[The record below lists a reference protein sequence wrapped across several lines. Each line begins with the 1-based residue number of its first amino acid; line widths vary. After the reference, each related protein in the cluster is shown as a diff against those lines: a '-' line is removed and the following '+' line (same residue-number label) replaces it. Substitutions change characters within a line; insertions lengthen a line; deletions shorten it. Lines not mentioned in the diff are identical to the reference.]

1 MNNQYQTIYQNQVR
15 PTKAADFRRIARQRL
30 KGHWWTAIIVTFLA
44 ALLGGIVL
52 GGNVNFSASVGNLG
66 VPSYD
71 YTEETTPTVPGTEET
86 TPTVPGTEEETT
98 FTDEEMQAMEEAFS
112 NGDWNTVAE
121 IMFGEDAAMVT
132 SVLLIV
138 LGALIVIPILVF
150 IARLL
155 ISSPVSVGYQRF
167 FLEVIDGND
176 GEIRVGTL
184 FRFFKQNYFK
194 TVRLNFWYIIVMQL
208 YLIPL
213 WIGAIA
219 GGAIFVSQMMTG
231 SEEAALI
238 GVLAFAGLTF
248 IGAVISIII
257 YYPIT
262 YAYSMAHM
270 IMADAP
276 DVGGIEALRLSRQMM
291 QGNKWRLFCLDF
303 SFIGWQ
309 ILAIC
314 CTCGLGTYLV
324 TPYQYAAR
332 AAFYNE
338 IANRRPRTRASYFSI
353 SSDDYYIN

>member
-15 PTKAADFRRIARQRL
+15 PTKAADFRKIARKRL

-52 GGNVNFSASVGNLG
+52 GGNVNFSASFGNLG

-71 YTEETTPTVPGTEET
+71 PYEETLPQDPNVDAELGTDYI
-86 TPTVPGTEEETT
+86 TEEETSL
-98 FTDEEMQAMEEAFS
+98 TDEEMTAVEEAFS
-112 NGDWNTVAE
+112 NGDFETAFQ
-121 IMFGEDAAMVT
+121 ILFGEDYDMFMTVIAVFIGGF
-132 SVLLIV
+132 LL
-138 LGALIVIPILVF
+138 ALI
-150 IARLL
+150 IAFAFRLL
-155 ISSPVSVGYQRF
+155 VSSPVSVGYQRF

-176 GEIRVGTL
+176 SEIRVGTL

-219 GGAIFVSQMMTG
+219 GGAIFASQMMTG
-231 SEEAALI
+231 SEQAALI

-276 DVGGIEALRLSRQMM
+276 DVGAIEALRLSRQMM

-338 IANRRPRTRASYFSI
+338 IANRRPRTNASYFSI